1 MTHPLFYSS
10 QPIAGLSFGID
21 NDFEQYSYADKDRQK
36 WCVIG
41 NDVWIGS
48 NVLLLNGITIGDGAI
63 IAAGAVVTKDVQP
76 YSISGGIPAKH
87 IKFRFNNEEIDYLR
101 NLKWWNKDQRWIE
114 QNAKNFSD
122 INELISVI
130 HI

>member
-1 MTHPLFYSS
+1 M
-10 QPIAGLSFGID
+10 
-21 NDFEQYSYADKDRQK
+21 
-36 WCVIG
+36 
-41 NDVWIGS
+41 
-48 NVLLLNGITIGDGAI
+48 NGITIGDGAI